1 MKLEFLGTG
10 NAFSKTKGPSCAVF
24 SDGEFEILID
34 AGEGVSPLVEKAIE
48 NRVLTKYKNVL
59 NIAITHMHPDHVA
72 GLGSLMYLL
81 RYKYDVKYINIFVG
95 CEEHVTQ
102 IKNLLSIHDID
113 NRRVHGI
120 FIHIFVCDTHTTVS
134 SSTTL
139 GGARKLVTET
149 KMGMVPVEHD
159 GRPCFGLIF
168 VRNGYYENIIPKSTD
183 TPEHISRNII
193 AYSGDTKEFFGDK
206 LKELL
211 TDVSHIACDIK
222 VYHEAST
229 VITPLHTTLHELVKS
244 WIAFKSEYADSV
256 SELYVYHVH
265 DSMRTTQDLIR
276 FVSVKF
282 NPNKIDTDSVYL
294 AESVILK
301 EEE

>member
-1 MKLEFLGTG
+1 MKLKFLGTG

-24 SDGEFEILID
+24 SDGAFEILID
-34 AGEGVSPLVEKAIE
+34 TGEGVSPLVEKAIE
-48 NRVLTKYKNVL
+48 QGVLTKYKNVL

-72 GLGSLMYLL
+72 GLGNLLYLL
-81 RYKYDVKYINIFVG
+81 RYKYDVKHVNIFLG

-102 IKNLLSIHDID
+102 IKNLLSIYDVD
-113 NRRVHGI
+113 NRKVHGI
-120 FIHIFVCDTHTTVS
+120 FIHTFVCNTYTTIS

-139 GGARKLVTET
+139 RGARKLVTET
-149 KMGMVPVEHD
+149 EMRMVPVEHD

-168 VRNGYYENIIPKSTD
+168 VRNGYYENIVPKSTD
-183 TPEHISRNII
+183 KSEHISRTII
-193 AYSGDTKEFFGDK
+193 AYSGDTNEFFGNK

-211 TDVSHIACDIK
+211 IGVSHIACDIA

-229 VITPLHTTLHELVKS
+229 IVAPLHTTLHELVKA
-244 WIAFKSEYADSV
+244 WITFKAEYADSV

-301 EEE
+301 EE